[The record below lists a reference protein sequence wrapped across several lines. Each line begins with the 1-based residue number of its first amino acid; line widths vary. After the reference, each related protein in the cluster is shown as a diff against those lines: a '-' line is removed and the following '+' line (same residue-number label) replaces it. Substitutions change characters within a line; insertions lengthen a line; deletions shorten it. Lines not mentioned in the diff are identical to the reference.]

1 MCIGFRFREWRRTV
15 STDGGAHG
23 EPATPVGLDAARN
36 KALRISPSG
45 LVAACAGLF
54 FASLAFST
62 CSSPKPAA
70 AAAAPRTPELW
81 GDLTPVVSVKELM
94 RDMID
99 PIADNIFDAVKV
111 VSTKAGTVETVPKT
125 DEDWEKIR
133 IGATTIAEGVYLL
146 KIPRPF
152 APPGDLNNSVG
163 PDAVEL
169 SPAEI
174 TAKVQRDPVEWNAR
188 IQALRN
194 VGLEVL
200 DIVKRKDVNE
210 LWDAGQNLD
219 EACENC
225 HRSYWY
231 PKEDTQFYDK
241 LQRRLQEQR
250 EQSSRSEGTTRPQR

>member
-1 MCIGFRFREWRRTV
+1 MQ
-15 STDGGAHG
+15 
-23 EPATPVGLDAARN
+23 
-36 KALRISPSG
+36 RISPRK
-45 LVAACAGLF
+45 LVVTCAGLYVI
-54 FASLAFST
+54 AVLTST
-62 CSSPKPAA
+62 CSSSKPAP
-70 AAAAPRTPELW
+70 APPQGPVLW
-81 GDLTPVVSVKELM
+81 GDMKPVVSVKELM
-94 RDMID
+94 RDMLD

-111 VSTKAGTVETVPKT
+111 VQTKNGTVETVPKT

-133 IGATTIAEGVYLL
+133 IGAVTLAEGVYLL

-152 APPGDLNNSVG
+152 APPGDLNNSTG

-169 SPAEI
+169 SPAQI
-174 TAKVQRDPVEWNAR
+174 TAKVEKDPVEWNAR
-188 IQALRN
+188 IEALRN

-231 PKEDTQFYDK
+231 PGEDAKFYEK
-241 LQRRLQEQR
+241 LNRRLQEYHER
-250 EQSSRSEGTTRPQR
+250 QSLSDGTVKPK